1 MSPLQ
6 GSSLAGPKPR
16 AHAAGLRLCRP
27 FGPAWD
33 RSRQVSPLPSAK
45 IEDSVTAARK
55 SLLRPPAL
63 RSGDTIAIVAPA
75 GAVDRAEFAAGDARL
90 RELGFKVVYSEPI
103 FQREIY
109 FAGSVQ
115 RRVDELHEMF
125 RAPEVKAIICARGG
139 YGTNHLLPHLD
150 FDVIATHPKIFCG
163 YSDVTTL
170 TTVFLE
176 RTGLVGFHGPMLAKD
191 FSRPDGVHLESF
203 LNATSGN
210 QQFSLSGRDFPQLET
225 IYPGQADGQLYGG
238 CLSLLVASLGT
249 PYEIETED
257 SILFLEDLGE
267 WPYRID
273 RMLMHLKYAG
283 KLEGVR
289 GIIFGEMKDCG
300 PPAGADYT
308 LQQVI
313 ARILGDLK
321 IPVAF
326 GLRSGHVSGE
336 NVTLPIGVRARLTV
350 SDTLRLDILESATV
364 PQAVESK
371 AGRN

>member
-1 MSPLQ
+1 MRVDVVELLS
-6 GSSLAGPKPR
+6 
-16 AHAAGLRLCRP
+16 
-27 FGPAWD
+27 
-33 RSRQVSPLPSAK
+33 SAK

-55 SLLRPPAL
+55 TLLRPPAL
-63 RSGDTIAIVAPA
+63 RSGDTIGIVAPA
-75 GAVDRAEFAAGDARL
+75 GAVDRAEFAAGEARL
-90 RELGFKVVYSEPI
+90 RELGFNLVYSDGI
-103 FQREIY
+103 FQRDMY
-109 FAGSVQ
+109 FAGNVQ

-125 RAPEVKAIICARGG
+125 GAPDVKAILCARGG

-150 FDVIATHPKIFCG
+150 FDLIAGHPKILCG

-170 TTVFLE
+170 TTVFLQ

-191 FSRPDGVHLESF
+191 FSKPDGLHIESF
-203 LNATSGN
+203 FSASSGTQSWSINSTDTSLLQPLRPGTAG
-210 QQFSLSGRDFPQLET
+210 GR
-225 IYPGQADGQLYGG
+225 LYGG

-257 SILFLEDLGE
+257 TILFLEDLGE

-283 KLEGVR
+283 KLDDVR

-313 ARILGDLK
+313 TSVLDDMN
-321 IPVAF
+321 IPIAF
-326 GLRSGHVSGE
+326 GLRSGHVSAG
-336 NVTLPIGVRARLTV
+336 NITLPIGVRARLTV
-350 SDTLRLDILESATV
+350 DDAVQLDILESATV